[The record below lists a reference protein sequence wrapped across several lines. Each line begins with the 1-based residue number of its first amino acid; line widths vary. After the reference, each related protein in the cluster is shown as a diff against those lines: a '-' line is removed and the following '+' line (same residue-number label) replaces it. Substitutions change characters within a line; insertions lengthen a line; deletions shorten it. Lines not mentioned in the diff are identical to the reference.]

1 MMERVN
7 GSQVSIKEL
16 EALMGIHFHSAGDR
30 HGPVCLQCVCLERQQ
45 PGRHGEDL

>member
-1 MMERVN
+1 
-7 GSQVSIKEL
+7 
-16 EALMGIHFHSAGDR
+16 MGIHFRSAGDR